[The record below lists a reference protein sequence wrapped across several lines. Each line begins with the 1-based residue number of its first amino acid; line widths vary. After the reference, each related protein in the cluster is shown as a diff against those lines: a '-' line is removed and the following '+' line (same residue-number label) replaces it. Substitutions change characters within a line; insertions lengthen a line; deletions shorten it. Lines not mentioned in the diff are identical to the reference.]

1 MVNRITKLSQSVI
14 KSTAVNIDKYNQ
26 KKEKIEEK
34 IAALTEELNE
44 INETIDTWQKPI
56 MSMTGGFTTDQL
68 IDKIVDT
75 SGKTTITKFAFKY
88 PDTIIP
94 PATPEVTDLQKEE
107 ESDMTVNNSVLQHA
121 DVLGTEAINDSKID
135 TAPWNEGANV

>member
-1 MVNRITKLSQSVI
+1 MVNKITKLSQSVI
-14 KSTAVNIDKYNQ
+14 KSTAINIDKYNQ

-68 IDKIVDT
+68 IEKIVDT

-94 PATPEVTDLQKEE
+94 PATPEATDSEKVENTKEI
-107 ESDMTVNNSVLQHA
+107 LA
-121 DVLGTEAINDSKID
+121 KTENAAPMNDSND
-135 TAPWNEGANV
+135 TTAPWNEGANV

>member
-1 MVNRITKLSQSVI
+1 MVNKITKLSQSVI
-14 KSTAVNIDKYNQ
+14 KSTASNIDKYNQ

-34 IAALTEELNE
+34 IAALTGELNE

-68 IDKIVDT
+68 IEKIVDT

-94 PATPEVTDLQKEE
+94 PATPEVTDSQKEK
-107 ESDMTVNNSVLQHA
+107 ESDMTTNNPDLQPA
-121 DVLGTEAINDSKID
+121 DVHNTASMNGSND
-135 TAPWNEGANV
+135 TVATWNEGANV

>member
-1 MVNRITKLSQSVI
+1 MVNKITKLSQSVI
-14 KSTAVNIDKYNQ
+14 KSTASNIDKYNQ

-94 PATPEVTDLQKEE
+94 PATPEVIDLQKEK
-107 ESDMTVNNSVLQHA
+107 ESDMTVNNPDLQPAGIHN
-121 DVLGTEAINDSKID
+121 TEAINDSEIG
-135 TAPWNEGANV
+135 AVPWNEGANV

>member
-94 PATPEVTDLQKEE
+94 PATPEVTDSQKEK
-107 ESDMTVNNSVLQHA
+107 ESDMTVNDSCLQPA
-121 DVLGTEAINDSKID
+121 DVHNTASMNGSND
-135 TAPWNEGANV
+135 TVAPWDEGANV

>member
-1 MVNRITKLSQSVI
+1 MVNKITKLSQSVI
-14 KSTAVNIDKYNQ
+14 KSTASNIDKYNQ

-94 PATPEVTDLQKEE
+94 PATPEVTDAEKVENTKEILAE
-107 ESDMTVNNSVLQHA
+107 TENAASMNGSNDTV
-121 DVLGTEAINDSKID
+121 
-135 TAPWNEGANV
+135 APWNEDANV

>member
-1 MVNRITKLSQSVI
+1 MVNKITKLSQSVI
-14 KSTAVNIDKYNQ
+14 KSTASNIDKYNQ

-34 IAALTEELNE
+34 IAALTGELNE

-68 IDKIVDT
+68 IEKIVDT

-94 PATPEVTDLQKEE
+94 PATPEVTDSEKVENTKEILAE
-107 ESDMTVNNSVLQHA
+107 
-121 DVLGTEAINDSKID
+121 TENAAPMNGSNDT

>member
-1 MVNRITKLSQSVI
+1 MVNKITKLSQSVI
-14 KSTAVNIDKYNQ
+14 KSTASNIDKYNQ

-44 INETIDTWQKPI
+44 INETIATWQKPI

-68 IDKIVDT
+68 IEKIVDT

-94 PATPEVTDLQKEE
+94 PATPEVTDSEKVENTKEILAE
-107 ESDMTVNNSVLQHA
+107 
-121 DVLGTEAINDSKID
+121 TENAAPMNDSND
-135 TAPWNEGANV
+135 TTAPWNEGANV

>member
-1 MVNRITKLSQSVI
+1 MVNKITKLSQSVI
-14 KSTAVNIDKYNQ
+14 KSTASNIDKYNQ

-68 IDKIVDT
+68 IEKIVDT

-88 PDTIIP
+88 PDTIVP
-94 PATPEVTDLQKEE
+94 PATPEVTDSEKVENIKEILAE
-107 ESDMTVNNSVLQHA
+107 
-121 DVLGTEAINDSKID
+121 TEN
-135 TAPWNEGANV
+135 TAPMNGSNDTTAHWNEGANV

>member
-56 MSMTGGFTTDQL
+56 IS
-68 IDKIVDT
+68 IVDT

-94 PATPEVTDLQKEE
+94 PATPEVTDSQKEK
-107 ESDMTVNNSVLQHA
+107 ESDMTVNDSCLQPA
-121 DVLGTEAINDSKID
+121 DVHNTASMNGSND
-135 TAPWNEGANV
+135 TVAPWNEGANV

>member
-1 MVNRITKLSQSVI
+1 MVNKITKLSQSVI
-14 KSTAVNIDKYNQ
+14 KSTASNIDKYNQ

-94 PATPEVTDLQKEE
+94 PATPEVTDSQKEK
-107 ESDMTVNNSVLQHA
+107 ESDMTTNNPDLQPA
-121 DVLGTEAINDSKID
+121 DVHNTASMNGSND
-135 TAPWNEGANV
+135 TVATWNEGANV